1 MSGTDGDVGHSIA
14 VVSPSYITNTGD
26 HSHCIMIMFGI
37 YNTKVVCKMTD
48 TEDRIPASRQFH
60 HLSPVSAV
68 SRDEERTGVYLSFFP
83 EVRSRVDTHVI
94 VLVVL

>member
-1 MSGTDGDVGHSIA
+1 MLSCSTSTRRRSLLLRDCEIFA
-14 VVSPSYITNTGD
+14 ILRWEL
-26 HSHCIMIMFGI
+26 
-37 YNTKVVCKMTD
+37 CKMTD

-60 HLSPVSAV
+60 HLAPVSAV